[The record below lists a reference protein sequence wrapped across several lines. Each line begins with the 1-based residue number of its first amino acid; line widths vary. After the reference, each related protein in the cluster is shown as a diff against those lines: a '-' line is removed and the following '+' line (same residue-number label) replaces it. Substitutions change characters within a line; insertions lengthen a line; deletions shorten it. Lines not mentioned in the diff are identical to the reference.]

1 MRLRKRHFPISATT
15 TKMSSNVSDR
25 MMETAIRRLEKL
37 ANQEARINQ
46 QEALIEEQEMEILE
60 LKARIS
66 DLEEQLRQERLRVKR
81 LDFPD
86 TTALRNMKK
95 SDLETLRKETYDT
108 WLWGS
113 VTVDP
118 EELRWRLGEIVKAM
132 SEAC

>member
-1 MRLRKRHFPISATT
+1 
-15 TKMSSNVSDR
+15 MSSNVSDH

-46 QEALIEEQEMEILE
+46 QETLIEEQEMEILE
-60 LKARIS
+60 LKARMS